1 MNDRR
6 RKRVERIAR
15 KVMDA
20 HQLLEYVREDEQ
32 EAFDNMPESIQF
44 STKGDQMQE
53 TLDLLDDVLDGFA
66 GGVTSLLTDIV
77 GED

>member
-1 MNDRR
+1 
-6 RKRVERIAR
+6 
-15 KVMDA
+15 MDA

>member
-6 RKRVERIAR
+6 RKKVERIAN
-15 KVMDA
+15 KVMAA

-44 STKGDQMQE
+44 STKGGQMEE
-53 TLDLLDDVLDGFA
+53 TLDLLDDVLAGFA
-66 GGVTSLLTDIV
+66 DGVTNLLTDIV